1 MEMSVILPLV
11 IVVLSIII
19 LAGKGDNL
27 IAGYNTASKDEKQKI
42 NLKRLRLVIGA
53 MLLVIALAVSL
64 PDILGL
70 ESDSPIHIVVIVLI
84 LIITLAVLVI
94 SNTWC
99 KKE

>member
-1 MEMSVILPLV
+1 MEISVVLPLI

-27 IAGYNTASKDEKQKI
+27 IAGYNTASKEEKQRVNI
-42 NLKRLRLVIGA
+42 KRLRLVIGT
-53 MLLVIALAVSL
+53 MLLIIALAVSL
-64 PDILGL
+64 PDLLGI
-70 ESDSPIHIVVIVLI
+70 ENDSTVRTVIIVLI